1 VLGIEKIFETAFE
14 SRPKEPNRSRRPYAF
29 GSKDNKS
36 KYYRSVSILYEAH
49 AEASKKYRAGK
60 YDVTFPAG
68 MYRPVISTAC

>member
-14 SRPKEPNRSRRPYAF
+14 SRPKKPNRSRRPYAF
-29 GSKDNKS
+29 GSKDHKS

-49 AEASKKYRAGK
+49 AEASEKYRAGK
-60 YDVTFPAG
+60 YDVIFPAG